1 MAKRDYYEALGVSKG
16 ASDAEIKS
24 AYRKLAVKYHPD
36 KNPGDR
42 EAEERF
48 KEASEAYEVLS
59 DREKRAQYDRFGHR
73 GIESSFGRGGFQ
85 WSDFSHAGDFED
97 IFGDL
102 FGSFFGGGGRRSRR
116 GPAGPPAGRDLKIA
130 VELTLEE
137 IATGVEKKINLSR
150 LERCAKCGGSGAAP
164 GSSRKTC
171 PTCGGAGQV
180 QQVSRSIF
188 GQAVTVTTCPT
199 CNGEGSTISEP
210 CPECRG
216 EGRTRVK
223 TTLTVRIPA
232 GVRSGNYIPLRGQG
246 EAGPRGGPAG
256 DCLVF
261 IEEKEHKQFTRDG
274 NDVIYRLPVNF
285 SQVALGDDDVQVPT
299 LNGKARM
306 KIPPG
311 TQSGRVFRLRGKG
324 IPDVNGRGVGDQL
337 VQVMVWTPQELDSRE
352 RELFEELAGLE
363 QKRADREGK
372 GFLDKMREAFS
383 G

>member
-1 MAKRDYYEALGVSKG
+1 MAKRDYYEVLGVSKD
-16 ASDAEIKS
+16 ASVADIKS
-24 AYRKLAVKYHPD
+24 AYRKLAVKDHPD

-59 DREKRAQYDRFGHR
+59 DKEKRAQYDHFGHR
-73 GIESSFGRGGFQ
+73 GLENTFGRDGFQ

-97 IFGDL
+97 LFGDL
-102 FGSFFGGGGRRSRR
+102 FGSFFGGGRRSRR
-116 GPAGPPAGRDLKIA
+116 GPASPPPGRDLKIA

-137 IATGVEKKINLSR
+137 IAAGAEKKINLNR
-150 LERCAKCGGSGAAP
+150 LERCSACEGSGAAA
-164 GSSRKTC
+164 GSSKQTC
-171 PTCGGAGQV
+171 STCGGMGQV
-180 QQVSRSIF
+180 QQVSRSFF
-188 GQAVTVTTCPT
+188 GQSVTVTACPA
-199 CNGEGSTISEP
+199 CNGEGSTVTDP

-216 EGRTRVK
+216 DGRTRAK

-261 IEEKEHKQFTRDG
+261 IEEKAHEQFTRDG
-274 NDVIYRLPVNF
+274 NDVIYRLPINF
-285 SQVALGDDDVQVPT
+285 SQAALGDDVKVPT

-306 KIPPG
+306 KIPAG

-324 IPDVNGRGVGDQL
+324 IPDVDGRGVGDEL
-337 VQVMVWTPQELDSRE
+337 VQVMVWTPQELSSRE
-352 RELFEELAGLE
+352 RELLEELGQLDK
-363 QKRADREGK
+363 KRADREGK
-372 GFLDKMREAFS
+372 GFLEKMRAAFS
-383 G
+383 S